1 MKSIAV
7 FFGGESPERE
17 ISVITGALAL
27 NSLDKTKFIPVPV
40 YVDETG
46 KWFTGEVLFNV
57 DNYKNL
63 NRKKLKKAA
72 LLPDGS
78 LYAVK
83 GEKLKEQYKLS
94 AAINCMHGGAGEDG
108 SFSGLLRACGV
119 PVASPSVFPSA
130 VAMDKEATKIL
141 LKGLKVPCL
150 PYAVVKSTEFSAA
163 DLPFGFP
170 VIVKPACGGSSIGI
184 NHANDEE
191 EFALAVGYAL
201 KFGKKAV
208 VEPFAENFTEINCA
222 AYRARN
228 GEVVV
233 SACEKPIRKDD
244 ILSFADKYEGGTHV
258 FPADIEP
265 KTAEKIQKTTA
276 SVYDKLGF
284 NGIVRMDFMIVNGKI
299 FLNEINAVPGSLAYY
314 LFCDTLKSFSALLS
328 ELISVAEDEYKAERL
343 YVKRF
348 DSGILSVAGAKG
360 AKRG

>member
-27 NSLDKTKFIPVPV
+27 NSLDKTKFVPVPV

-46 KWFTGEVLFNV
+46 KWFTGDALFNI

-63 NRKKLKKAA
+63 DRKKLKSAA
-72 LLPDGS
+72 LLPDGA
-78 LYAVK
+78 LYVIK
-83 GEKLKEQYKLS
+83 GKKLKELCRPA
-94 AAINCMHGGAGEDG
+94 AAINCMHGGAGENG
-108 SFSGLLRACGV
+108 SFSGLIEACGV
-119 PVASPSVFPSA
+119 PLASPSVLPSA
-130 VAMDKEATKIL
+130 VAMDKEATKIF
-141 LKGLKVPCL
+141 LKGARVPCL
-150 PYAVVKSTEFSAA
+150 PYAVFKSADCSAA

-184 NHANDEE
+184 NRANDIEE
-191 EFALAVGYAL
+191 LSAALLYAL
-201 KFGKKAV
+201 KFGGKAL
-208 VEPFAENFTEINCA
+208 VEPFAEDFTEINCA

-228 GEVVV
+228 GEIIV
-233 SACEKPIRKDD
+233 SACEKPVKKDE

-265 KTAEKIQKTTA
+265 KIAEKIQKTTA
-276 SVYDKLGF
+276 SVYEKSGF
-284 NGIVRMDFMIVNGKI
+284 SGIVRIDFMVINGKV
-299 FLNEINAVPGSLAYY
+299 FVNEINSVPGSLAYY
-314 LFCDTLKSFSALLS
+314 LFCNTLKGFSSLLT
-328 ELISVAEDEYKAERL
+328 ELIAVAEDKSKTERL
-343 YVKRF
+343 FVKRF